1 MNRRRLIGLVMFV
14 LIGSV
19 VGLLVVIQLAPSSTE
34 VRVAECV
41 ADELDECVVFPQ
53 VTGENLNGESVTLP
67 DDFLAER
74 NLIIMPF
81 NRDQQVGA
89 EAWLPLGQA
98 LADEYED
105 LQFYSIAALPD
116 LSPAIRLLV
125 SGGMNLAITDEAV
138 REVAILLYLEEQERF
153 VEALGI
159 ADMEMMQVL
168 LVRGDGTVVWTMAGA
183 FSEAM
188 VEDVREKVMRN
199 E

>member
-1 MNRRRLIGLVMFV
+1 MTRRRLIGLVVF
-14 LIGSV
+14 
-19 VGLLVVIQLAPSSTE
+19 VVIGRVLGLVMVTQLAPESTG
-34 VRVAECV
+34 VTVAECV
-41 ADELDECVVFPQ
+41 SDAQDECVVFPQ

-67 DDFLAER
+67 DDFLAAR

-81 NRDQQVGA
+81 NREQQVSA

-98 LADEYED
+98 LAEKHDD

-116 LSPAIRLLV
+116 LSPAVRLLV
-125 SGGMNLAITDEAV
+125 SGGMNVAITDEAV

-159 ADMEMMQVL
+159 EDMETMRVL
-168 LVRGDGTVVWTMAGA
+168 LVRGDGTVVWTLAGEYSDELA
-183 FSEAM
+183 
-188 VEDVREKVMRN
+188 EDVRERVS